1 MVALGKAR
9 QEASAQWLSAH
20 DEEPKARAYPI
31 VKRRQPSESSN
42 RQRLRA
48 VHAFAT
54 QQTTD
59 ILHFQPPHMILEPS
73 RSHSCQRQFL
83 LSLRNERYQ

>member
-9 QEASAQWLSAH
+9 QEASAQWLSLH
-20 DEEPKARAYPI
+20 DEELEARAYPI
-31 VKRRQPSESSN
+31 VKRRHPSESSN
-42 RQRLRA
+42 RQRLKA

-59 ILHFQPPHMILEPS
+59 ILHFQPPHMILESS
-73 RSHSCQRQFL
+73 RNHSCQQRFL
-83 LSLRNERYQ
+83 RSLRNERYQ